1 MILFIQLLLQIVS
14 IPLFLFVSGSTIE
27 QDCSTNF
34 VQPATR
40 YQTNFWLSSRE
51 APDKLWTSTWTGS
64 VALYKHYKLYKH
76 NKPNK
81 TRVSKYAPAPSSS
94 ENELVREWAGEKE
107 KGYNRRLH
115 QPSDSTKHA
124 EDEKLPCKT

>member
-1 MILFIQLLLQIVS
+1 MILFIQLLLQIVTVS
-14 IPLFLFVSGSTIE
+14 LFLFVTRSTIE

-40 YQTNFWLSSRE
+40 DQTNFWPSTRE
-51 APDKLWTSTWTGS
+51 APDKLWTSTRTGT

-81 TRVSKYAPAPSSS
+81 TRVSKCAPAQSSS

-107 KGYNRRLH
+107 KGGGYVNH
-115 QPSDSTKHA
+115 N
-124 EDEKLPCKT
+124 